1 MSERRAPRLLI
12 EVLFLAALAAA
23 LTFADLRA
31 IEVAGFMLAGWIL
44 VAIFEWGAQH
54 NRPHYGSGLP
64 PRWTVP
70 EVSLPPPRPL
80 EQFSVGYPAPEAG
93 DEPTWIATPAMLADW
108 PVAAA
113 ETPVEEQTHAHDV
126 LAAELAV
133 ALVDTESDLVSEPE
147 PEPSAEPDP
156 EPELDLEEVEGDA
169 AAPVAPVSGSGLE
182 RHRIDPLAEPAP
194 KGRRFGRAKPEPAG
208 VAYVSARPRVR
219 SLPRRTQG
227 EE

>member
-23 LTFADLRA
+23 LTFTDLRA
-31 IEVAGFMLAGWIL
+31 IEVAGVMLVGWVL
-44 VAIFEWGAQH
+44 VAIFEWGAEH
-54 NRPHYGSGLP
+54 STPHYGRGLP

-70 EVSLPPPRPL
+70 EVPLPPPRPL
-80 EQFSVGYPAPEAG
+80 EQFSVGYPAPDTG
-93 DEPTWIATPAMLADW
+93 DEPTWIATPSMLADW

-113 ETPVEEQTHAHDV
+113 ETPVEEQTHTHDV

-133 ALVDTESDLVSEPE
+133 ALVDTEPDLLAEPE
-147 PEPSAEPDP
+147 APPEREAPPEPAEE
-156 EPELDLEEVEGDA
+156 EPEERDV
-169 AAPVAPVSGSGLE
+169 PVSAPSRLE

-194 KGRRFGRAKPEPAG
+194 RGRRFGRQKPEETG
-208 VAYVSARPRVR
+208 IVDVNARPCVR
-219 SLPRRTQG
+219 SLPRPQS